1 MHLMSLNVPEI
12 IVFSIKASWFLPGF
26 VLMSNTNLDLKILL
40 TFCMKMDGLMKM
52 EVLASW
58 DQMTSAQASDSLL
71 ST

>member
-1 MHLMSLNVPEI
+1 MYLMSLNVPEI
-12 IVFSIKASWFLPGF
+12 IVLSIKASWFLPGG

-58 DQMTSAQASDSLL
+58 AQMTSAQASDSLL

>member
-1 MHLMSLNVPEI
+1 MHLMYLNVPEI
-12 IVFSIKASWFLPGF
+12 IVLSIKASWFLPVS